1 MQPMEK
7 FAFVVC
13 KQNVST
19 EGTLESVWH
28 MKKQLQYANI
38 GHATIMIKT

>member
-19 EGTLESVWH
+19 EGTFESVWH
-28 MKKQLQYANI
+28 MQKNY
-38 GHATIMIKT
+38 IMQI